1 MLESL
6 HVKNLALI
14 DEAEVE
20 FKKGLN
26 ILTGETGAGKSIIIG
41 SVNLALGAKADKDYI
56 RTGAEYALIELVF
69 SLNAEQKKKMEEM
82 DFPAEDD
89 TLILQR
95 KLMQGRSV
103 CRVNGESASMGQL
116 RQLSGALLDMCGQHE
131 HQQLLG
137 KEKPA
142 QLLDAF
148 AEKRIA
154 GLKEDLKQ
162 SYREYKRLQK
172 ELSENA
178 LDEQTR
184 KREMDLLAFEVNEIE
199 EAALVPSEEEELEK
213 SYRKMSS
220 ARQLQETAGLVYGMT
235 GYEEDGSAGELIGRA
250 VRELKNV
257 TLLDEEAGTLADQLL
272 EIDNLLN
279 DFNRSMADYQESLT
293 FDEGE
298 YARTRD
304 RLDLINHLKGKYGQ
318 SAEAVLE
325 ALEEKKKRLTQLSDY
340 EEYFRQLSER
350 MTEEKEKLL
359 RYCGAVS
366 EIRKEEA
373 ENLSEKL
380 AESMR
385 DLNFLNVDFS
395 VTVESGEEYLSEQ
408 GYDRIDFMIS
418 TNPGEAKKPLS
429 QVASGGELSRIMLA
443 FKSVFADTEETPAL
457 VFDEIDAGISGKT
470 AWKVS
475 EKLGHLSRGH
485 QIICITHLPQIA
497 AMEDTHFLI
506 EKQIEGDRTVT
517 RIRELT
523 EEESDLELAR
533 LLGGGEVTEA
543 VMTNAKEIKQMAL
556 KSKN

>member
-69 SLNAEQKKKMEEM
+69 SLNEEQKKRIEELE
-82 DFPAEDD
+82 FPIEDD

-95 KLMQGRSV
+95 KLMQGRSI
-103 CRVNGESASMGQL
+103 CRVNGESVSMGQL
-116 RQLSGALLDMCGQHE
+116 RQLSGVLLDMCGQHE

-148 AEKRIA
+148 AGKELA
-154 GLKEDLKQ
+154 ELKDNLKK
-162 SYREYKRLQK
+162 SYREYRQLQK

-184 KREMDLLAFEVNEIE
+184 KREMDLLSFEVNEIE
-199 EAALVPSEEEELEK
+199 EAALIPEEEEELEK

-220 ARQLQETAGLVYGMT
+220 ARQLQETAGLVYGIT

-257 TLLDEEAGTLADQLL
+257 IMLDEEAGILADQLL

-293 FDEGE
+293 FDEEE
-298 YARTRD
+298 YARIRD

-318 SAEAVLE
+318 TVEAVLQE
-325 ALEEKKKRLTQLSDY
+325 LEEKKKRLMQLSDY
-340 EEYFRQLSER
+340 EEYYRQLSGKLA
-350 MTEEKEKLL
+350 EEKEKLL
-359 RYCGAVS
+359 QYCKAVS
-366 EIRKEEA
+366 GIRKAEA
-373 ENLSEKL
+373 EELSKKL
-380 AESMR
+380 AEAMR
-385 DLNFLNVDFS
+385 DLNFLNVDFA
-395 VTVESGEEYLSEQ
+395 VTVISDEEYLSEQ
-408 GYDRIDFMIS
+408 GYDRTEFLIS

-443 FKSVFADTEETPAL
+443 FKSVFADTEETPTL

-475 EKLGHLSRGH
+475 EKLGQLSREH

-497 AMEDTHFLI
+497 AMEDVHFLI
-506 EKQIEGDRTVT
+506 EKQIEGERTVT
-517 RIRELT
+517 RIRELK
-523 EEESDLELAR
+523 EEESALELAR

-543 VMTNAKEIKQMAL
+543 VMTNAREMKQMAL